1 MQDDL
6 DEQTVEAL
14 ARAAGLDAA
23 WEAHREDVLAAA
35 RRARALHRA
44 MTAPGDPADDPRAMH
59 VGPAP

>member
-23 WEAHREDVLAAA
+23 WAAHRDDVLAAA

-44 MTAPGDPADDPRAMH
+44 MTAPGDPADAPWALP
-59 VGPAP
+59 VGPPP